1 MRERNLSAIWAIP
14 TASERDKNRS
24 RFCECQTHYIMITE
38 KQLYIEADE
47 YLQAL
52 ARNEDYKKLD
62 DYIHSNERRDAIHAI
77 LEKEGAAQYFGGLGF
92 LITQHGRLIMLEG
105 GLYSRYKKRK
115 RKEIILTIGAIS
127 SMIAAVASVIA
138 LIMAL

>member
-1 MRERNLSAIWAIP
+1 
-14 TASERDKNRS
+14 
-24 RFCECQTHYIMITE
+24 MITE

-52 ARNEDYKKLD
+52 ARNEDFKKID
-62 DYIHSNERRDAIHAI
+62 DNIHSNERRDAIHAI

-105 GLYSRYKKRK
+105 GLYNRYKNRK
-115 RKEIILTIGAIS
+115 RKEIILIIGAIS

>member
-24 RFCECQTHYIMITE
+24 RFCEGQTHRIMTAE
-38 KQLYIEADE
+38 EQLYIEADK

-52 ARNEDYKKLD
+52 ARHEDYKKLD
-62 DYIHSNERRDAIHAI
+62 DNIHSNERRDAIHAI
-77 LEKEGAAQYFGGLGF
+77 LEKEGAAQYFGNLGF

-105 GLYSRYKKRK
+105 GLYNRYKYRK
-115 RKEIILTIGAIS
+115 RKENILIIGAIS

-138 LIMAL
+138 IIMAL